1 MKVKMIS
8 TRQCYIP
15 SELREVGPNT
25 EFKAADDREARR
37 LERQKRA
44 TRVNESKPAAQPAA
58 APAPVARRRTLSL
71 NADGGQANDKTLD
84 TASGSYSRRDMR
96 AEGE

>member
-25 EFKAADDREARR
+25 EFKAADDREAQR

-44 TRVNESKPAAQPAA
+44 TRVKESKLAAQPAA
-58 APAPVARRRTLSL
+58 APAPMARRRTLSL
-71 NADGGQANDKTLD
+71 SSEGGQAADKTLD
-84 TASGSYSRRDMR
+84 TASGSYSTRVMR
-96 AEGE
+96 PEGE

>member
-1 MKVKMIS
+1 MKVKMIA

-25 EFKAADDREARR
+25 EFNAADDREAKR

-44 TRVNESKPAAQPAA
+44 TRVKESRPAAQPVA
-58 APAPVARRRTLSL
+58 APVARRRTLSL
-71 NADGGQANDKTLD
+71 NAEGGQVADKTLD
-84 TASGSYSRRDMR
+84 TASGSYSTRVMR
-96 AEGE
+96 PEGE